1 MMPLQLAKF
10 LKKMT
15 VDVVVGRS
23 SFQAEA
29 ADRGKFSED
38 FIEKSAVVYM
48 KEDFAKI
55 NGFKEG
61 DIVKLTRKGKSINL
75 RVAIADFA
83 PNEGIFIPNSI
94 YASYLSDFDSFK
106 RFKASLEPADGDVTK
121 PEEIIQKMLK

>member
-1 MMPLQLAKF
+1 MPLQLAKF